1 MKLTF
6 SEMKKIL
13 LIYASAMMVL
23 CAVSCNKDKTDD
35 ADIVGNWSISSNDF
49 YYDGSLIEFNKLEL
63 GIVCLMEDNSTK
75 EFYDPMSGGLGSMI
89 TYNFSNDG
97 CLYVMGMKVAEWE
110 YSGGELIIRN
120 PETGESGSLG
130 SVSDGHIY
138 IENDSAT
145 VLGYQFREMFNYDPI
160 TNWLGYDGNLHEIR
174 YVTTLS
180 K

>member
-1 MKLTF
+1 MA
-6 SEMKKIL
+6 IL
-13 LIYASAMMVL
+13 FMGFTGFTSCDKDSIKDAS
-23 CAVSCNKDKTDD
+23 
-35 ADIVGNWSISSNDF
+35 DIVGNWTISSNDF

-75 EFYDPMSGGLGSMI
+75 EFYDPMGGGLGSMI

-97 CLYVMGMKVAEWE
+97 SLYVMGMKVAEWE

>member
-1 MKLTF
+1 MIMKNAIY
-6 SEMKKIL
+6 SIIL
-13 LIYASAMMVL
+13 LTGLGVL
-23 CAVSCNKDKTDD
+23 MSSCNKDKTDD